1 LDLRPTGLHRT
12 PLRAVALE
20 HDAAA
25 PPWPGTQRRRLA
37 LLVDQ
42 PFCRC
47 GHLATI
53 RDHIVPLAEGGLDEE
68 FNVQP
73 LCESCHAAKTQQEAQ
88 RGRH

>member
-1 LDLRPTGLHRT
+1 MAHRSVPWRSSTTPPRLRG
-12 PLRAVALE
+12 RAL
-20 HDAAA
+20 
-25 PPWPGTQRRRLA
+25 QRRRLA

-53 RDHIVPLAEGGLDEE
+53 RDHIVPLAEGGVDEE
-68 FNVQP
+68 TNVQP
-73 LCESCHAAKTQQEAQ
+73 LCELCHAAKTQQEAQ